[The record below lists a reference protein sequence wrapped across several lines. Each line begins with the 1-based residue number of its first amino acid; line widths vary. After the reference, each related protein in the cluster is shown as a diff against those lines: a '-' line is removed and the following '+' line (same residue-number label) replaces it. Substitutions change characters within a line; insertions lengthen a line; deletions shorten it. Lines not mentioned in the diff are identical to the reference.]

1 MVYYAAWTYG
11 YSGTFSP
18 WRTRETSPAPPSGCT
33 FRSPRSPRSSP
44 RWRTS
49 SDTSSLNAAAERL
62 HVSQPA
68 LSTQLAA
75 LEDELGHKLLERSA
89 RGIALTEK
97 GIALRQRA
105 DDLVDLAERV
115 EAEIKA
121 SDTDEIV
128 GTVSIGAGETPAFRF
143 VARAAEELH
152 RKNPKLCFSVSSGN
166 GEDIVAHLRE
176 GTFDLGVLIGPGR
189 YGGFDYLTLPYTH
202 HWGLA
207 VRKDSPL
214 AAKKRIS
221 PKDAQGV
228 PLICSR
234 QAMVKEFLAGWFGC
248 PFGKLDVVAN
258 YNLIYNAA
266 VFVEAGLGAA
276 VCIDGMIPQEFVERV
291 VFRPFSP
298 ALTSDVYSA
307 WRKNAALSPAA
318 RALVEAVRV
327 LSSGRQM

>member
-1 MVYYAAWTYG
+1 MDLRILRYFLAVADEGNITRAA
-11 YSGTFSP
+11 
-18 WRTRETSPAPPSGCT
+18 
-33 FRSPRSPRSSP
+33 
-44 RWRTS
+44 
-49 SDTSSLNAAAERL
+49 NRL

-75 LEDELGHKLLERSA
+75 LEDELGQKLFERGA

-97 GIALRQRA
+97 GVALQQRA
-105 DDLVDLAERV
+105 ADLVDLAERI
-115 EAEIKA
+115 EAEIKSKDSYELA
-121 SDTDEIV
+121 
-128 GTVSIGAGETPAFRF
+128 GTVAIGAGETPAFRF
-143 VARAAEELH
+143 VARAADELH
-152 RKNPKLCFSVSSGN
+152 RTNPKLCFSVSSGN

-189 YGGFDYLTLPYTH
+189 YDGFDYLTLPYTH

-207 VRKDSPL
+207 VRQDSPL
-214 AAKKRIS
+214 ATKKRIS
-221 PKDAQGV
+221 PKDARGI

-276 VCIDGMIPQEFVERV
+276 VCIDGMIPQEFADRV
-291 VFRPFSP
+291 AFRPFAP
-298 ALTSDVYSA
+298 ALASDVYLA
-307 WRKNAALSPAA
+307 WRKNAPLSPAA
-318 RALVEAVRV
+318 NALLAAIRAN
-327 LSSGRQM
+327 

>member
-1 MVYYAAWTYG
+1 MPEYG
-11 YSGTFSP
+11 IVCGMDLRILRYFLAVADEGNI
-18 WRTRETSPAPPSGCT
+18 TR
-33 FRSPRSPRSSP
+33 
-44 RWRTS
+44 
-49 SDTSSLNAAAERL
+49 AAERL

-89 RGIALTEK
+89 RGITLTEK
-97 GIALRQRA
+97 GVALRQRA

-143 VARAAEELH
+143 VARAADELH

-189 YGGFDYLTLPYTH
+189 YDGFDYLTLPYTH

-221 PKDAQGV
+221 PKDVRGI

-248 PFGKLDVVAN
+248 PFGRLDVVAN

-266 VFVEAGLGAA
+266 VFAEAGLGAA
-276 VCIDGMIPQEFVERV
+276 VCIDGMIPQEFAERV
-291 VFRPFSP
+291 VFRPFAP
-298 ALTSDVYSA
+298 ALVSDVYLA

-318 RALVEAVRV
+318 AVFVETVRNMAAD
-327 LSSGRQM
+327 R

>member
-1 MVYYAAWTYG
+1 MDLRILRYFLAVADEGNITRAA
-11 YSGTFSP
+11 
-18 WRTRETSPAPPSGCT
+18 
-33 FRSPRSPRSSP
+33 
-44 RWRTS
+44 
-49 SDTSSLNAAAERL
+49 NRL

-75 LEDELGHKLLERSA
+75 LEDELGQKLFARGA

-97 GIALRQRA
+97 GVALQQRA
-105 DDLVDLAERV
+105 GDLVDLAERI
-115 EAEIKA
+115 EAEIK
-121 SDTDEIV
+121 SKDNDELA
-128 GTVSIGAGETPAFRF
+128 GTVAIGAGETPAFRF
-143 VARAAEELH
+143 VARAADELH
-152 RKNPKLCFSVSSGN
+152 RTNPKLCFSVTSGN

-176 GTFDLGVLIGPGR
+176 GTFDLGVLVGPGR
-189 YGGFDYLTLPYTH
+189 YDGFDYLTLPYTH

-214 AAKKRIS
+214 AAKKRIP
-221 PKDAQGV
+221 PKDAREI

-276 VCIDGMIPQEFVERV
+276 VCIDGMIPQEFAERV
-291 VFRPFSP
+291 VFRPFAP
-298 ALTSDVYSA
+298 ALVSDVYLA
-307 WRKNAALSPAA
+307 WRRNAALPPATNA
-318 RALVEAVRV
+318 LLAAIRAKTT
-327 LSSGRQM
+327 

>member
-1 MVYYAAWTYG
+1 MDIRILRYFLAVAEEGNITK
-11 YSGTFSP
+11 
-18 WRTRETSPAPPSGCT
+18 
-33 FRSPRSPRSSP
+33 
-44 RWRTS
+44 
-49 SDTSSLNAAAERL
+49 AAARL

-68 LSTQLAA
+68 LSMQLTA
-75 LEDELGHKLLERSA
+75 LEEELGHKLLERSA
-89 RGIALTEK
+89 RGIALTDK
-97 GIALRQRA
+97 GLALKQRA
-105 DDLVDLAERV
+105 GDLVDLAERV
-115 EAEIKA
+115 ESEIKA
-121 SDTDEIV
+121 SDTDEIA

-143 VARAAEELH
+143 VAHAAEEL
-152 RKNPKLCFSVSSGN
+152 RRRNPKLQFSVSSGN

-189 YGGFDYLTLPYTH
+189 YDGFDYLTLPYTH

-221 PKDAQGV
+221 PKDAREI

-276 VCIDGMIPQEFVERV
+276 VCIDGMIPQEFAERV
-291 VFRPFSP
+291 VFRPFAP
-298 ALTSDVYSA
+298 ALVSDIYLA

-318 RALVEAVRV
+318 ADLVETVRV
-327 LSSGRQM
+327 LSSVRQT

>member
-1 MVYYAAWTYG
+1 MDIRILRYFLAVAEEGNITK
-11 YSGTFSP
+11 
-18 WRTRETSPAPPSGCT
+18 
-33 FRSPRSPRSSP
+33 
-44 RWRTS
+44 
-49 SDTSSLNAAAERL
+49 AAARL

-75 LEDELGHKLLERSA
+75 LEEELGHKLLERSA
-89 RGIALTEK
+89 RGITLTEK
-97 GIALRQRA
+97 GITLRQRA

-115 EAEIKA
+115 EAEIKS
-121 SDTDEIV
+121 SDTGEIV

-143 VARAAEELH
+143 VARAADELH
-152 RKNPKLCFSVSSGN
+152 RRNPKLCFSVSSGN
-166 GEDIVAHLRE
+166 GEDIVSHLRE

-189 YGGFDYLTLPYTH
+189 YDGFDYLTLPYTH

-221 PKDAQGV
+221 PKAAIGI

-248 PFGKLDVVAN
+248 PFGKLDVLAN

-276 VCIDGMIPQEFVERV
+276 VCIDGMIPQEFADSV
-291 VFRPFSP
+291 VFRPFAP
-298 ALTSDVYSA
+298 ALVSDVYLA
-307 WRKNAALSPAA
+307 WRKSAALSPAA
-318 RALVEAVRV
+318 SALVETVRNMA
-327 LSSGRQM
+327 SDRQM

>member
-1 MVYYAAWTYG
+1 MPEYG
-11 YSGTFSP
+11 IVCGMDLRILRYFLAVADEGNI
-18 WRTRETSPAPPSGCT
+18 TR
-33 FRSPRSPRSSP
+33 
-44 RWRTS
+44 
-49 SDTSSLNAAAERL
+49 AAERL

-89 RGIALTEK
+89 RGITLTEK
-97 GIALRQRA
+97 GVALRQRA

-143 VARAAEELH
+143 VARAANELH
-152 RKNPKLCFSVSSGN
+152 RTNPKLCFSVSSGN

-189 YGGFDYLTLPYTH
+189 YDGFDYLTLPYTH

-221 PKDAQGV
+221 PKDVRGI

-248 PFGKLDVVAN
+248 PFGRLDVVAN

-266 VFVEAGLGAA
+266 VFVESGLGAA
-276 VCIDGMIPQEFVERV
+276 VCIDGMIPQEFAERV
-291 VFRPFSP
+291 VFRPFAP
-298 ALTSDVYSA
+298 ALVSDVYLA

-318 RALVEAVRV
+318 AVFVETVRNMAAD
-327 LSSGRQM
+327 R

>member
-1 MVYYAAWTYG
+1 MPEYAILHCMDLRILRYFIAVAEEENI
-11 YSGTFSP
+11 
-18 WRTRETSPAPPSGCT
+18 TR
-33 FRSPRSPRSSP
+33 
-44 RWRTS
+44 
-49 SDTSSLNAAAERL
+49 AAERL

-68 LSTQLAA
+68 LSMQLAA

-121 SDTDEIV
+121 SDNGEVV

-143 VARAAEELH
+143 VARAANELH
-152 RKNPKLCFSVSSGN
+152 RKNPKLSFSVSSGN
-166 GEDIVAHLRE
+166 GEDIIAHMRE
-176 GTFDLGVLIGPGR
+176 GTFDLGVLVGPGR

-202 HWGLA
+202 HWGLV
-207 VRKDSPL
+207 VRKDSSL

-221 PKDAQGV
+221 PKDARGI

-276 VCIDGMIPQEFVERV
+276 ICIDGMIPQEFAECV
-291 VFRPFSP
+291 VFRPFAP
-298 ALTSDVYSA
+298 ALVSDIYLA
-307 WRKNAALSPAA
+307 WRRNAALSPAA
-318 RALVEAVRV
+318 AALVETVRAMA
-327 LSSGRQM
+327 SGR

>member
-1 MVYYAAWTYG
+1 MPKYDILCGMDLRILRYFLAVADEG
-11 YSGTFSP
+11 NI
-18 WRTRETSPAPPSGCT
+18 TR
-33 FRSPRSPRSSP
+33 
-44 RWRTS
+44 
-49 SDTSSLNAAAERL
+49 AAERL

-89 RGIALTEK
+89 RGK
-97 GIALRQRA
+97 GIALKRRA
-105 DDLVDLAERV
+105 NDLVDLAERV

-143 VARAAEELH
+143 VARAADELH
-152 RKNPKLCFSVSSGN
+152 RTNPKLCFSVSSGN

-189 YGGFDYLTLPYTH
+189 YDGFDYLTLPYAH

-207 VRKDSPL
+207 VRKDSSL

-221 PKDAQGV
+221 PKDAREI

-276 VCIDGMIPQEFVERV
+276 VCIDGMIPQEFAERV
-291 VFRPFSP
+291 VFRPFAP
-298 ALTSDVYSA
+298 ALVSDVYLA

-318 RALVEAVRV
+318 TALVETVRNSQRP
-327 LSSGRQM
+327 LRPNTAK

>member
-1 MVYYAAWTYG
+1 MDLRILRYFLAVADEG
-11 YSGTFSP
+11 NI
-18 WRTRETSPAPPSGCT
+18 TR
-33 FRSPRSPRSSP
+33 
-44 RWRTS
+44 
-49 SDTSSLNAAAERL
+49 AAERL

-105 DDLVDLAERV
+105 DDLVDLVERV

-121 SDTDEIV
+121 SDTDELV

-143 VARAAEELH
+143 VARAADELH
-152 RKNPKLCFSVSSGN
+152 RRNPKLCFSVSSGN

-176 GTFDLGVLIGPGR
+176 GTFDLGLLVGPGR
-189 YGGFDYLTLPYTH
+189 YDGFDYLTLPYTH

-214 AAKKRIS
+214 AAKKRLS
-221 PKDAQGV
+221 PKDARGI

-248 PFGKLDVVAN
+248 PFGKLDAVAN

-266 VFVEAGLGAA
+266 IFVESGLGAA
-276 VCIDGMIPQEFVERV
+276 VCIDGMIPQEFAERV
-291 VFRPFSP
+291 VFRPFAP
-298 ALTSDVYSA
+298 ALVSDVYLA
-307 WRKNAALSPAA
+307 WRRNAALPPAA
-318 RALVEAVRV
+318 NALLAAIRAKTT
-327 LSSGRQM
+327 

>member
-1 MVYYAAWTYG
+1 MDLRILRYFLAVADEGNITRAA
-11 YSGTFSP
+11 
-18 WRTRETSPAPPSGCT
+18 
-33 FRSPRSPRSSP
+33 
-44 RWRTS
+44 
-49 SDTSSLNAAAERL
+49 NRL

-75 LEDELGHKLLERSA
+75 LEDELGQKLFARGA

-97 GIALRQRA
+97 GVALQQRA
-105 DDLVDLAERV
+105 GDLVDLAERI
-115 EAEIKA
+115 EAEIKSKD
-121 SDTDEIV
+121 SDELA
-128 GTVSIGAGETPAFRF
+128 GTVAIGAGETPAFRF
-143 VARAAEELH
+143 VARAADELH
-152 RKNPKLCFSVSSGN
+152 RTNPKLCFSVTSGN

-176 GTFDLGVLIGPGR
+176 GTFDLGVLVGPGR
-189 YGGFDYLTLPYTH
+189 YDGFDYLTLPYTH

-214 AAKKRIS
+214 ATKKRIS
-221 PKDAQGV
+221 PKDVRGI

-276 VCIDGMIPQEFVERV
+276 VCIDGMIPQEFAERV
-291 VFRPFSP
+291 VFRPFAP
-298 ALTSDVYSA
+298 ALVSDVYLA

-318 RALVEAVRV
+318 AAFVETVRNMAAD
-327 LSSGRQM
+327 R